1 MNYQERLEPLRLGI
15 NCHEENPTQ
24 RSSGR
29 AKRRM
34 LSSGVVMRHGNAE
47 PSESLAGDAG
57 GLWLNAGRE
66 EGFRLVMEGWEVE
79 NEVP

>member
-1 MNYQERLEPLRLGI
+1 
-15 NCHEENPTQ
+15 
-24 RSSGR
+24 
-29 AKRRM
+29 M
-34 LSSGVVMRHGNAE
+34 LFSGVVMRHGNAE

-57 GLWLNAGRE
+57 GLWLNAGHE